1 MRLCNRVMRAVRGY
15 SFGHA
20 VARHAVSR
28 TSIGYFIGW
37 TLRSDDVTAQHR
49 MQRGYAALNTAA
61 GPHLVLLNSSGELGD
76 EPIRNWGAAENQA

>member
-1 MRLCNRVMRAVRGY
+1 
-15 SFGHA
+15 
-20 VARHAVSR
+20 
-28 TSIGYFIGW
+28 
-37 TLRSDDVTAQHR
+37 